1 MVVAGVVVVAAVA
14 ALVDVDIEAVGDDDD
29 VVGDIAVVGTGGVGF
44 ISFGVL
50 DALTGSFF
58 TFLEGWDF
66 LFGDDWGLDDFEYKF
81 DLKLIASD
89 GLNCFSEESW
99 LLFSSFGSFEGSTNL
114 NGISP
119 IWILLPS
126 VKGIVKPFSTKTL
139 STKAPFLPNIE
150 ISNLWVPK
158 L

>member
-1 MVVAGVVVVAAVA
+1 MDVTPKSFSNSLISSFAANDFLRAFDNRSIFSREFLLLIEFFSAAVVVAGVVVVAAVA

-66 LFGDDWGLDDFEYKF
+66 LFGDD
-81 DLKLIASD
+81 
-89 GLNCFSEESW
+89 
-99 LLFSSFGSFEGSTNL
+99 
-114 NGISP
+114 
-119 IWILLPS
+119 
-126 VKGIVKPFSTKTL
+126 
-139 STKAPFLPNIE
+139 
-150 ISNLWVPK
+150 
-158 L
+158 